1 MSCGA
6 EAEGNSL
13 FQTLTAG
20 VSFDIPQID
29 VTGPSFQIPGGMDS
43 ELYKEVT
50 RIANSELTTTTLDGT
65 GTFDVL
71 MRGFKA
77 HLKEEYNQSRIT
89 GAEYTKAYTALVE
102 SAMAQSVQ
110 FLLGKDASF
119 WQAMSAQIQAIT
131 AKLQLETARVRH
143 TTAQLE
149 ALNQEATFALTK
161 MRLANENMQYC
172 IGKFNHEQMLP
183 AQKTGQDIANRTAV
197 YNLDMIMPLQKAGL
211 EHSNSTAL
219 FNLQNILPLQ
229 KVGLEHNN
237 SIALFNLQ
245 AMLPQQ
251 HELLVEQTEV
261 QRAQTLDTRSDGS
274 TVVGAVGKQK
284 DLYSQQ
290 IESYRRDSE
299 LKAAKLFAD
308 AWTVQKTVD
317 EGFVAPANFQNP
329 SLDSVL
335 GHIKTNNNL
344 A

>member
-20 VSFDIPQID
+20 VSFEIPQID

-71 MRGFKA
+71 MRAFKA

-102 SAMAQSVQ
+102 SAMAQGVQ

-197 YNLDMIMPLQKAGL
+197 YNLDMIMPLQKVGL
-211 EHSNSTAL
+211 EHS
-219 FNLQNILPLQ
+219 
-229 KVGLEHNN
+229 N

-245 AMLPQQ
+245 TMLPQQ
-251 HELLVEQTEV
+251 YELLVEQTEV
-261 QRAQTLDTRSDGS
+261 QRAQTLDTRSDGI
-274 TVVGAVGKQK
+274 TVVGTVGKQK

-290 IESYRRDSE
+290 ITSYQRDSE

-329 SLDSVL
+329 SLNSVL

-344 A
+344 T

>member
-102 SAMAQSVQ
+102 SAMAQGVQ

-197 YNLDMIMPLQKAGL
+197 YNVDMIM
-211 EHSNSTAL
+211 
-219 FNLQNILPLQ
+219 PLQ
-229 KVGLEHNN
+229 KVGLEHSN

-245 AMLPQQ
+245 TMLPQQ
-251 HELLVEQTEV
+251 YELLVEQTEV

-290 IESYRRDSE
+290 IKSYQRDSE

>member
-20 VSFDIPQID
+20 VSFEIPQID

-50 RIANSELTTTTLDGT
+50 RISNSELTTTTLDGT

-102 SAMAQSVQ
+102 SAMAQGVQ

-197 YNLDMIMPLQKAGL
+197 YNLDMIMPLQK
-211 EHSNSTAL
+211 
-219 FNLQNILPLQ
+219 
-229 KVGLEHNN
+229 VGLEHNN
-237 SIALFNLQ
+237 STALYNLQ
-245 AMLPQQ
+245 TMLPQQ

-261 QRAQTLDTRSDGS
+261 QRAQTLDTRSDGI

-290 IESYRRDSE
+290 IVSYQRDSE
-299 LKAAKLFAD
+299 LKAAKLFTD

-329 SLDSVL
+329 SLDLVL
-335 GHIKTNNNL
+335 GRIKINNHL
-344 A
+344 T

>member
-20 VSFDIPQID
+20 VSFEIPQID

-102 SAMAQSVQ
+102 SAMAQGVQ

-197 YNLDMIMPLQKAGL
+197 YNVDMIM
-211 EHSNSTAL
+211 
-219 FNLQNILPLQ
+219 PLQ
-229 KVGLEHNN
+229 KVGLEHSN

-245 AMLPQQ
+245 TMLPQQ
-251 HELLVEQTEV
+251 YELLVEQTEV

-290 IESYRRDSE
+290 IKSYQRDSE

>member
-20 VSFDIPQID
+20 VSFEIPQID

-102 SAMAQSVQ
+102 SAMAQGVQ

-197 YNLDMIMPLQKAGL
+197 YNLDMIMPLQKVGL
-211 EHSNSTAL
+211 EHSNSIAL
-219 FNLQNILPLQ
+219 YNLQT
-229 KVGLEHNN
+229 
-237 SIALFNLQ
+237 
-245 AMLPQQ
+245 MLPQQ
-251 HELLVEQTEV
+251 YELLVEQTEV
-261 QRAQTLDTRSDGS
+261 QRAQTLDTRSNGI

-290 IESYRRDSE
+290 IKSYQRDSE

>member
-20 VSFDIPQID
+20 VSFEIPQID

-50 RIANSELTTTTLDGT
+50 RISNSELTTTTLDGT

-102 SAMAQSVQ
+102 SAMAQGVQ

-197 YNLDMIMPLQKAGL
+197 YNLDMIMPLQK
-211 EHSNSTAL
+211 
-219 FNLQNILPLQ
+219 
-229 KVGLEHNN
+229 VGLEHNN

-245 AMLPQQ
+245 TMLPQQ

-261 QRAQTLDTRSDGS
+261 QRAQTLDTRSDGI

-290 IESYRRDSE
+290 IKSYQRDSE

-344 A
+344 T

>member
-20 VSFDIPQID
+20 VSFEIPQID

-102 SAMAQSVQ
+102 SAMAQGVQ

-197 YNLDMIMPLQKAGL
+197 YNLDMIMP
-211 EHSNSTAL
+211 
-219 FNLQNILPLQ
+219 
-229 KVGLEHNN
+229 
-237 SIALFNLQ
+237 
-245 AMLPQQ
+245 QQ
-251 HELLVEQTEV
+251 YELLVEQTEV
-261 QRAQTLDTRSDGS
+261 QRAQTLDTRSNGI

-290 IESYRRDSE
+290 IKSYQRDSE

>member
-20 VSFDIPQID
+20 VSFEIPQID

-43 ELYKEVT
+43 ELYTEVT
-50 RIANSELTTTTLDGT
+50 RISNSELTTTTLDGT

-102 SAMAQSVQ
+102 SAMAQGVQ

-197 YNLDMIMPLQKAGL
+197 YNLDLIM
-211 EHSNSTAL
+211 
-219 FNLQNILPLQ
+219 PLQ
-229 KVGLEHNN
+229 KVGLEHSN

-245 AMLPQQ
+245 TMLPQQ
-251 HELLVEQTEV
+251 YELLVEQTEV
-261 QRAQTLDTRSDGS
+261 QRAQTLDTRSNGI

-290 IESYRRDSE
+290 IVSYQRDSE

>member
-20 VSFDIPQID
+20 VSFEIPQID

-102 SAMAQSVQ
+102 SAMAQGVQ

-197 YNLDMIMPLQKAGL
+197 YNVDMIM
-211 EHSNSTAL
+211 
-219 FNLQNILPLQ
+219 PLQ
-229 KVGLEHNN
+229 KVGLEHSN

-245 AMLPQQ
+245 TMLPQQ
-251 HELLVEQTEV
+251 YELLVEQTEV
-261 QRAQTLDTRSDGS
+261 QRAQTLDTRSNGI
-274 TVVGAVGKQK
+274 TVVGTIGKQK

-290 IESYRRDSE
+290 IVSYQRDSE

-344 A
+344 T

>member
-20 VSFDIPQID
+20 VSFEIPQID

-71 MRGFKA
+71 MRGFKT

-102 SAMAQSVQ
+102 SAMAQGVQ

-197 YNLDMIMPLQKAGL
+197 YNLDMIMPLQKVGL
-211 EHSNSTAL
+211 EHS
-219 FNLQNILPLQ
+219 
-229 KVGLEHNN
+229 N

-245 AMLPQQ
+245 TMLPQQ

-261 QRAQTLDTRSDGS
+261 QRAQTLDTRSDGI

-290 IESYRRDSE
+290 IVSYQRDSE
-299 LKAAKLFAD
+299 LKAAKLFTD

-317 EGFVAPANFQNP
+317 EDFVAPANFQNP

-335 GHIKTNNNL
+335 GRIKINNHL
-344 A
+344 T

>member
-20 VSFDIPQID
+20 VSFEIPQID

-102 SAMAQSVQ
+102 SAMAQGVQ

-197 YNLDMIMPLQKAGL
+197 YNLDMIMPLQKVGL

-219 FNLQNILPLQ
+219 FNLQT
-229 KVGLEHNN
+229 
-237 SIALFNLQ
+237 
-245 AMLPQQ
+245 MLPQQ

-261 QRAQTLDTRSDGS
+261 QRAQTLDTRSDGI
-274 TVVGAVGKQK
+274 TVVGTVGKQK

-290 IESYRRDSE
+290 IVSYQRDSE

-344 A
+344 T

>member
-20 VSFDIPQID
+20 VSFEIPQID

-102 SAMAQSVQ
+102 SAMAQGVQ

-197 YNLDMIMPLQKAGL
+197 YNLDMIMPLQKVGL
-211 EHSNSTAL
+211 EHS
-219 FNLQNILPLQ
+219 
-229 KVGLEHNN
+229 N

-245 AMLPQQ
+245 TMLPQQ
-251 HELLVEQTEV
+251 YELLVEQTEV
-261 QRAQTLDTRSDGS
+261 QRAQTLDTRSNGI

-290 IESYRRDSE
+290 IVSYQRDSE